1 MTRLIIVRHGQ
12 TEWNRNERFRGRAD
26 IPLNDVGLRQS
37 RAAAQRIA
45 AAWPVQAIYY
55 SDLAR
60 TRMTA
65 QAIAA
70 ACIATASPQAGLL
83 DLDFGAWTGLT
94 PDEVG
99 ARASDLLALWRTRP
113 HTLQIP
119 GGESLDDVC
128 RRSSACMEDVAARH
142 DGQTI
147 VLVSHLVVCRL
158 LVLAALGLDSSHFLR
173 IQQETATL
181 NVFEW
186 QNGVYTVVSINDAC
200 HTRGV

>member
-26 IPLNDVGLRQS
+26 IPLNDVGLRQA
-37 RAAAQRIA
+37 RAAALRIA
-45 AAWPVQAIYY
+45 ATWPVQAIYY

-65 QAIAA
+65 HAIAA
-70 ACIATASPQAGLL
+70 ACNATASPQAGLL
-83 DLDFGAWTGLT
+83 DIDYGAWTGLT

-99 ARASDLLALWRTRP
+99 ARCSDLLALWRTRP
-113 HTLQIP
+113 HALQIP
-119 GGESLDDVC
+119 GGESLEDVH
-128 RRSSACMEDVAARH
+128 RRSFACMEDLAARH

-158 LVLAALGLDSSHFLR
+158 LVLAALGLDNSHFLR

-186 QNGVYTVVSINDAC
+186 QNGAYTVVSINDAC